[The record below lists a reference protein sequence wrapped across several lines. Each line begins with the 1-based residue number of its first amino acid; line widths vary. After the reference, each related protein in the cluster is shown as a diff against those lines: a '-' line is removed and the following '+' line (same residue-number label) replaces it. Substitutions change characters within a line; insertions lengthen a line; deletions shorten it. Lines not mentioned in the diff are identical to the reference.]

1 MWRYARSSCDIT
13 DLKKDGFH
21 HTRATLSRFDDPEL
35 AFRKRGA
42 PFTFDAEALLRQV
55 LDLKSIPVTECDEPE
70 VILRA
75 PSFDHAVGDPIPD
88 AIAISSRCRVVIIE
102 GNYTLLDEKPWQ
114 RVAQVVDE
122 R

>member
-1 MWRYARSSCDIT
+1 MRT
-13 DLKKDGFH
+13 
-21 HTRATLSRFDDPEL
+21 FDDPEL

-70 VILRA
+70 MILHA
-75 PSFDHAVGDPIPD
+75 PSFDHAVGDPVPD
-88 AIAISSRCRVVIIE
+88 AIVISSRCRVVIIE
-102 GNYTLLDEKPWQ
+102 GNYTLLDEEPWNKI
-114 RVAQVVDE
+114 AQVVDE